1 MDAYSADM
9 IEKFVARGRDHKLT
23 QKERGDALEDLICY
37 LLENVPGIRLRRN
50 AIDRAKSMEID
61 VTAASRQEGWM
72 TVLNPLFLVEC
83 KNWSDPVDSKAIN
96 DFSTKLL
103 DRNIK
108 DGLLIAANGI
118 TGDSTK
124 LSAAHHRVIMSQS
137 RGQRITVLKLE
148 EICVVNTPEE
158 FTELIVARVLDV
170 ASSGTL

>member
-9 IEKFVARGRDHKLT
+9 IEKLVARGRDYQLS
-23 QKERGDALEDLICY
+23 QKARGDALEDLICY
-37 LLENVPGIRLRRN
+37 LLENVSGIMLRRN

-61 VTAASRQEGWM
+61 VTVASRQEGWM
-72 TVLNPLFLVEC
+72 KVLHPLFLVEC

-137 RGQRITVLKLE
+137 RGQRIIVLKLE
-148 EICVVNTPEE
+148 DVCVVNTPEE
-158 FTELIVARVLDV
+158 FTELIVASVLDV
-170 ASSGTL
+170 ASSGSL